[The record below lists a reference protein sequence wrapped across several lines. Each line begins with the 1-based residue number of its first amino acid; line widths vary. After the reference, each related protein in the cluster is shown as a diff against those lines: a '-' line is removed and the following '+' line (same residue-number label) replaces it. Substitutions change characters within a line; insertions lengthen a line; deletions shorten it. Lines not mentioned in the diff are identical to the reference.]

1 MKNLKA
7 NAIANVKGFKMQ
19 VNVQIDSCTI
29 NNDRHFCGNKDYD
42 ASKRVIKGFNF
53 GIGMEADSGEINFN
67 TLQEEIKESLKTSIN
82 NAVKE
87 VK

>member
-67 TLQEEIKESLKTSIN
+67 ALQEEIKEAFKQELKK
-82 NAVKE
+82 AAK
-87 VK
+87 